1 MKKIYG
7 LLSILILFIT
17 VCKQSDQPD
26 QPDQPKK
33 TKDITDYF
41 NSMPN
46 SYGKHTLIEQY
57 GEWYLKSE
65 YENTIRKATVEMKN
79 EYIHFYGYPGF
90 SASKHVQVGLF
101 YSEKNEP
108 FLAHFHYMDGNNS
121 FTFYKMDDDKYSDI
135 SLSAIPKIDYK
146 VLFNE
151 NYDIK
156 KIATILDAN
165 NLSLEELIEKY
176 SVYDIPRQGTSI
188 HVSINFGF
196 ISEFDKLRHLYDKEI
211 DEFFYN
217 IKYQHYVLEWNSK
230 VEKFKATNYNNDKYE
245 YYH

>member
-26 QPDQPKK
+26 QSKK

-121 FTFYKMDDDKYSDI
+121 FTFYKMDDDKYSDV

-188 HVSINFGF
+188 YVSINFEF
-196 ISEFDKLRHLYDKEI
+196 ISEFHELRQLYAKEM
-211 DEFFYN
+211 DEFFN
-217 IKYQHYVLEWNSK
+217 SIKYQHYVLEWNSR
-230 VEKFKATNYNNDKYE
+230 VEKFKATNFNNDKYE
-245 YYH
+245 YCP